1 MYTFIVFYKSRDFK
15 KYICLQQIQ
24 HLAPPTPLTGRSYLR
39 PKDITNVTPVSAAT
53 QSVIRLQAMLAGQT
67 SPSENLLQ
75 ILNSCSQDVKTLVE
89 TKVKE
94 LGEQFCANYN
104 KSINANEA
112 TSDFGKKRLYLG
124 QTLFYR
130 LLEMILNDEKRKK
143 PNYDVT
149 VC

>member
-1 MYTFIVFYKSRDFK
+1 
-15 KYICLQQIQ
+15 
-24 HLAPPTPLTGRSYLR
+24 
-39 PKDITNVTPVSAAT
+39 
-53 QSVIRLQAMLAGQT
+53 MLAGQT

-94 LGEQFCANYN
+94 LGELFCANYN
-104 KSINANEA
+104 KSTNANDT
-112 TSDFGKKRLYLG
+112 TSDFGKMRLYLG

>member
-1 MYTFIVFYKSRDFK
+1 
-15 KYICLQQIQ
+15 
-24 HLAPPTPLTGRSYLR
+24 
-39 PKDITNVTPVSAAT
+39 
-53 QSVIRLQAMLAGQT
+53 MLAGQT

-75 ILNSCSQDVKTLVE
+75 ILNNCSQDVKTLVE

-104 KSINANEA
+104 RSTNANET
-112 TSDFGKKRLYLG
+112 TSDFGRKRLYLG

-149 VC
+149 VGLIINYLKIK